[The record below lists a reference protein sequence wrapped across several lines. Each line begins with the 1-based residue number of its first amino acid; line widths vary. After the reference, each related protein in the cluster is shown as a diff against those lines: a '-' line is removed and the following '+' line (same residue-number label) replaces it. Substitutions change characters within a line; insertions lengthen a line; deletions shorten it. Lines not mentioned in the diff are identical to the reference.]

1 MYLKEIKI
9 EKEEE
14 TQQGDFETLG
24 VSGKRRPSSPS
35 PERPG
40 EWPGDVFPPL
50 FNEEL
55 ANLVAGFW
63 RVVSTHAEAV
73 LLSILKQFLKRCLW
87 ILKAMLVDMYA
98 RAWPPSASGAPGL
111 SAPRSLREECVRT
124 GHVACRS
131 AKLRYFRYRT
141 DSVTRQ

>member
-63 RVVSTHAEAV
+63 QVVSTHAEAV

-111 SAPRSLREECVRT
+111 SAPGHSARNVRAPGT
-124 GHVACRS
+124 SHAVPQSYAT
-131 AKLRYFRYRT
+131 F
-141 DSVTRQ
+141 VTALTL

>member
-1 MYLKEIKI
+1 MILRPLVSP
-9 EKEEE
+9 EK
-14 TQQGDFETLG
+14 GGL
-24 VSGKRRPSSPS
+24 RPPSPS
-35 PERPG
+35 G
-40 EWPGDVFPPL
+40 LGTLHIFPP
-50 FNEEL
+50 L

-111 SAPRSLREECVRT
+111 SAPGHSARNVRAPGT
-124 GHVACRS
+124 SHAVPQSYAT
-131 AKLRYFRYRT
+131 F
-141 DSVTRQ
+141 VTALTL